1 MYKGSIGIYTQMMD
15 RFRYTSGMI
24 MKERPDKK
32 RILLV
37 DEGDYN
43 TLHMYFD
50 SKLGLGDD
58 ETRLEVRDII
68 NNKKIPFKRFI
79 NIYAAV
85 VEPHRALMESDYFMK
100 LIEMCELT

>member
-1 MYKGSIGIYTQMMD
+1 
-15 RFRYTSGMI
+15 
-24 MKERPDKK
+24 
-32 RILLV
+32 
-37 DEGDYN
+37 
-43 TLHMYFD
+43 MYFD

-68 NNKKIPFKRFI
+68 TNKRIPFKWFI

-100 LIEMCELT
+100 LIEMCELTKEEEINARETGQLDENGDTI